1 MGSLII
7 IVALFAL
14 LWLLLIRPQR
24 KRQTEQ
30 QRMLSS
36 IELGDEVLTV
46 GGLYGIVREVDE
58 EDDLIVEIAE
68 GIQVRIARRAVGGVV
83 KPENEPADGGGT
95 GDEAAAAADAAPDEI
110 IVEDVAVEEI
120 DDAAAVA
127 AETDVVAEVAEEGGA
142 AAANEVPVVNGEE
155 SVSEGEARQA

>member
-1 MGSLII
+1 VGSLII

-95 GDEAAAAADAAPDEI
+95 GDEAAAAADAAPEEI
-110 IVEDVAVEEI
+110 LAEDVAVEEI